1 MKRLLV
7 SMKQVSDGIS
17 EWTGK
22 CVAWLILL
30 MVLTVFFVV
39 IMRYLFDWGRID
51 VQESALYLHATIFM
65 LGAAYTFKYDEHV
78 RVDIFYR
85 PLSPRAKAWTNL
97 MGGLLLLFPM
107 MIFILV
113 MSWDYVAVAWEM
125 REGSREAGGLNGV
138 WLLKGLIL
146 VFPGLVMI
154 QGVGQMAGSCL
165 TLLGWDKE

>member
-1 MKRLLV
+1 
-7 SMKQVSDGIS
+7 
-17 EWTGK
+17 
-22 CVAWLILL
+22 